1 MGEAVPGGSVGE
13 DGWRP
18 DVGCMVD
25 EAVVD
30 GFDGEDEWWSDVAGC
45 LVDEAVAGGL
55 VELEDELCTD
65 VGEEAR

>member
-25 EAVVD
+25 EAV
-30 GFDGEDEWWSDVAGC
+30 
-45 LVDEAVAGGL
+45 AGGL

>member
-1 MGEAVPGGSVGE
+1 MLGRHSVGLRGVSGCLVGEAVPGGSVGE

-25 EAVVD
+25 EAV
-30 GFDGEDEWWSDVAGC
+30 
-45 LVDEAVAGGL
+45 AGGL

-65 VGEEAR
+65 VREEAR